1 LQRKLPQGDE
11 RMENKFV
18 DANIFLRY
26 LTKDDPSKYERCRA
40 MFKRALEG
48 EITISTSGMVIAEL
62 IWTLLSYYKISKAE
76 VIEKVSVILG
86 TGSLFI
92 PDKDVLVDALVLY
105 ARKNIDF
112 IDAYNAVFMKY
123 QGLREI
129 FSYDADFEAIEDI
142 ERKEP

>member
-1 LQRKLPQGDE
+1 
-11 RMENKFV
+11 MENKFV
-18 DANIFLRY
+18 DTNVFLRY
-26 LTKDDPSKYERCRA
+26 LTKDDLLKYERCRQ

-62 IWTLLSYYKISKAE
+62 IWTLLSYYKVPKAE

-86 TGSLFI
+86 TENLFV
-92 PDKDVLVDALVLY
+92 PDKDVLADALVLY
-105 ARKNIDF
+105 AGKNIDF

-129 FSYDADFEAIEDI
+129 YSYDEYFETIEDI

>member
-1 LQRKLPQGDE
+1 
-11 RMENKFV
+11 MEHKFV
-18 DANIFLRY
+18 DTNVFLRY
-26 LTKDDPSKYERCRA
+26 LTKDDLSKYERCRE
-40 MFKRALEG
+40 MFRRSLDG
-48 EITISTSGMVIAEL
+48 EIAISTSGMVIAEL
-62 IWTLLSYYKISKAE
+62 IWTLLSYYKVPKVE

-86 TGSLFI
+86 TECLFI
-92 PDKDVLVDALVLY
+92 PDKDVLADALVLY

-129 FSYDADFEAIEDI
+129 YSYDEDFDAIEDI

>member
-1 LQRKLPQGDE
+1 MPRRLPQGVE
-11 RMENKFV
+11 PIENKFV
-18 DANIFLRY
+18 DTNVFLRF
-26 LTKDDPSKYERCRA
+26 LTKDDLSKYERCRE

-62 IWTLLSYYKISKAE
+62 IWTLLSYYKVPKAE

-86 TGSLFI
+86 TENLFV
-92 PDKDVLVDALVLY
+92 PDKDILADALVLY
-105 ARKNIDF
+105 AGKNIDF

-129 FSYDADFEAIEDI
+129 YSYDEDFEMIEDI
-142 ERKEP
+142 KRKEP

>member
-1 LQRKLPQGDE
+1 MPRRLLQGVE
-11 RMENKFV
+11 SMENKFV
-18 DANIFLRY
+18 DTNVFLRY
-26 LTKDDPSKYERCRA
+26 LTKDDLSKYDRCRQ

-62 IWTLLSYYKISKAE
+62 IWTLLSYYKVPKAE

-86 TGSLFI
+86 TENLFV
-92 PDKDVLVDALVLY
+92 PDKDVLADALVLY

-129 FSYDADFEAIEDI
+129 YSYDEDFETIEDI